1 MRGFFYIWHLSNN
14 ELVMNIVLFES
25 SQRNCLLPL
34 VYTRPV
40 ALLRT
45 GILTI
50 RDKWEKRIDGQYSF
64 KTEPYLASK
73 YPQIESEDNFLLS
86 SHVCPTDEL
95 TRQVLSLNFEEGIKY
110 RGIPIALRTCHVDV
124 FRDNTD
130 CTKGIS
136 WTDYNSSL
144 DLIQYPWDLTEVN
157 GRQIELDFELLT
169 KGRQSAKIS
178 ATNNLIKEENIFV
191 EEGAKIEFATIN
203 ASEGFV
209 YIGRDTEIM
218 EGSLLR
224 GPFALCDNS
233 VVNMGSKIYGATT
246 VGPYSKVGGEVMQSI
261 ITGFSNKGHD
271 GFLGNSILGEWCNLG
286 AGTNVSNLK
295 NTYDKVK
302 AWSYSENKFIQTGLQ
317 FCGLIMG
324 DHSKAGINTMFN
336 TGTVVGVGANIF
348 GAGFPRQFVPSFSI
362 GGAQGYKENRLSGVI
377 STASQVMSRRNRK
390 FTELDQQILANIYE
404 TSAIYRKF

>member
-1 MRGFFYIWHLSNN
+1 MRGFFFMWHLPNN
-14 ELVMNIVLFES
+14 ESVMNIVLFES

-50 RDKWEKRIDGQYSF
+50 MDKWKQRINGQYSF
-64 KTEPYLASK
+64 KTEPYLADK
-73 YPQIESEDNFLLS
+73 YPQIDSDDNFLLS

-95 TRQVLSLNFEEGIKY
+95 TRQVLDLNIEEGIKY
-110 RGIPIALRTCHVDV
+110 KGIPIALRTCQVGAFSDHA
-124 FRDNTD
+124 N
-130 CTKGIS
+130 CTQEIR
-136 WTDYNSSL
+136 WTDYKAPL

-157 GRQIELDFELLT
+157 GRQIELDYELLT
-169 KGRQSAKIS
+169 KGRQSTKIS
-178 ATNNLIKEENIFV
+178 STNNLIKEENIFV

-203 ASEGFV
+203 ASKGFV
-209 YIGRDTEIM
+209 YIGRDAEIM
-218 EGSLLR
+218 EGSLIR
-224 GPFALCDNS
+224 GPFALCHNS

-246 VGPYSKVGGEVMQSI
+246 VGPHSKVGGEIMQSI

-302 AWSYSENKFIQTGLQ
+302 AWSYSDNKFIQTGLQ

-348 GAGFPRQFVPSFSI
+348 GAGFPRQFVPSFSM

-377 STASQVMSRRNRK
+377 STASQVMIRRNEK

-404 TSAIYRKF
+404 TSTLYRKF